1 MNHLGNK
8 YLNLNFLNEKL
19 DNHFIIETNIN
30 NDLENSDKSFSF
42 EEKQICMPHL
52 IEKFNCFKSEI
63 NDKIKVIVDD
73 KNNIALNKGKSPKK
87 NIDEDETFDAKTIY
101 IEKKNKL
108 GRKRK
113 GENYDNNNEEHDK
126 FSNDNVTRKV
136 KRIIFTHLLKYL
148 NKQIKIKYNGNIGK
162 GVFKKELYF
171 LNQAQIL
178 NSSVNFN
185 KALLQKTLYDI
196 FSEKISSRITNYPED
211 HNKEIIEGLINEKD
225 TEKRIYFKNLFS
237 LTFSDCLEYLK
248 GEKHFEQL
256 NGLELFSEFKEI
268 KQDYLK
274 KYNDGELYV
283 KQLKYSLKEYE
294 NLINKKNPRKKRN
307 KKI

>member
-30 NDLENSDKSFSF
+30 NDLENSDKAFSF

-52 IEKFNCFKSEI
+52 IEKFSCFKPEK

-126 FSNDNVTRKV
+126 FSNDNITRKV

-148 NKQIKIKYNGNIGK
+148 NKQIKIKYNGKIGK
-162 GVFKKELYF
+162 GVFKKELYL
-171 LNQAQIL
+171 LNQSQIL
-178 NSSVNFN
+178 NSCANFN
-185 KALLQKTLYDI
+185 NVLLQKTLYDI
-196 FSEKISSRITNYPED
+196 FSDIQI
-211 HNKEIIEGLINEKD
+211 
-225 TEKRIYFKNLFS
+225 
-237 LTFSDCLEYLK
+237 
-248 GEKHFEQL
+248 
-256 NGLELFSEFKEI
+256 
-268 KQDYLK
+268 
-274 KYNDGELYV
+274 V
-283 KQLKYSLKEYE
+283 
-294 NLINKKNPRKKRN
+294 
-307 KKI
+307 